1 MSKNAIFSE
10 ETLRKIASQKVMFR
24 YSVRVHALSYVSIN
38 ALLFILNLIF
48 TPSDWWVVFPLF
60 GWLIGFSLHA
70 TAYIV
75 WVKGMG
81 YGSRAILFHLVGYI
95 FTMLLLLVT
104 NYSLSGTLDWVVYPA
119 IGWGGGLFLHIM
131 FNYLITKTTSVE
143 GKETLSR
150 KERAIE
156 KEMEKLRK
164 KLGQ

>member
-1 MSKNAIFSE
+1 MSKNTIFSE

-24 YSVRVHALSYVSIN
+24 YSVRVHAICYVSIN

-48 TPSDWWVVFPLF
+48 TPTDWWVVFPLF
-60 GWLIGFSLHA
+60 GWLIGLALHA

-81 YGSRAILFHLVGYI
+81 YSRRAILFHLVGYI
-95 FTMLLLLVT
+95 FTMFLLLIT
-104 NYSLSGTLDWVVYPA
+104 NYSLSGTLDWVIYPA
-119 IGWGGGLFLHIM
+119 IGWGGGLFLHIL
-131 FNYLITKTTSVE
+131 FSYLMTKTSSVE
-143 GKETLSR
+143 GEATQSR

-156 KEMEKLRK
+156 KEMEKMRK

>member
-1 MSKNAIFSE
+1 MSEKAIFSE

-60 GWLIGFSLHA
+60 GWLIGLSLHA

-81 YGSRAILFHLVGYI
+81 YGSRAIQI
-95 FTMLLLLVT
+95 
-104 NYSLSGTLDWVVYPA
+104 YSLPGDSLPFCW
-119 IGWGGGLFLHIM
+119 LH
-131 FNYLITKTTSVE
+131 FYYALVAGN
-143 GKETLSR
+143 
-150 KERAIE
+150 
-156 KEMEKLRK
+156 
-164 KLGQ
+164 